1 LDVKFKQTFQSGF
14 ELHMPRGKEM
24 IASRVLKA
32 CLILPRKQN
41 LRGRNMNTKTK
52 FGIGT
57 LFLAIFLVSIAV
69 VPTASA
75 DIISSSDEEISVS
88 EN

>member
-1 LDVKFKQTFQSGF
+1 
-14 ELHMPRGKEM
+14 
-24 IASRVLKA
+24 
-32 CLILPRKQN
+32 
-41 LRGRNMNTKTK
+41 MNTKTK